1 MGKTWGYARVS
12 SDRGQ
17 SVMLQVEQLT
27 KAGCHHVF
35 EEAVS
40 GNSREGRRAQ
50 LKNVLGVLSKGD
62 SLVVTKLDRL
72 GRNTRDVLNIV
83 HEVEQQGAHVQI
95 LEPAISTEGD
105 IGRIVITVFGMV
117 AEMERNFIRERQRSG
132 IDRILAD
139 PKLKAKKYQ
148 GRKIKNGRVDR
159 IMEMRQAGLSSSQ
172 IANKEKCSQRTVFRI
187 LAGHSEK
194 RASD

>member
-1 MGKTWGYARVS
+1 MGKKWGYARVS

-17 SVMLQVEQLT
+17 SVALQVEKLIET
-27 KAGCHHVF
+27 GCHHVF

-40 GNSREGRRAQ
+40 GKSRDGRAQ
-50 LKNVLGVLSKGD
+50 LKNALGVLSNGD

-83 HEVEQQGAHVQI
+83 HEVEERGAHVQI

-117 AEMERNFIRERQRSG
+117 AEMERNFIRDRQRSG

-159 IMEMRQAGLSSSQ
+159 IIEMRQAGLSSSQ

-187 LAGHSEK
+187 LAGQSEK